1 MDAKAA
7 TARLLALFPEHGP
20 LLLAWFP
27 ENGPLLPRFE
37 MGSAQHRLAAWG
49 EFPFLEQSR

>member
-7 TARLLALFPEHGP
+7 AARLLALFPEHGP
-20 LLLAWFP
+20 LLLARFP

-37 MGSAQHRLAAWG
+37 WG
-49 EFPFLEQSR
+49 LLSTGWLHGENFLF